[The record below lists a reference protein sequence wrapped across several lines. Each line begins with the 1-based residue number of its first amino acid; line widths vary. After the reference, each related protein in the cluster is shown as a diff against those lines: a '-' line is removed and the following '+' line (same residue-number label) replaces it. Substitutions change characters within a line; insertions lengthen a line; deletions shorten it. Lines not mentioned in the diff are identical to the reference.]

1 MKLAEALSRRA
12 DLQKRISQLRERL
25 KESSKVQEGDEP
37 TENCDNLLVELD
49 ENLAQLKI
57 LIDRINYTNMRT
69 TDAGGSTI
77 AELIS
82 QKDVANI
89 KVSILRDVVEH
100 ATTTQ
105 ERYGRNE
112 IKYVKTIDVAALRQK
127 TGELSQELREL
138 DMKIQSL
145 NWTVEVIDR

>member
-69 TDAGGSTI
+69 TDANGSTI

-82 QKDVANI
+82 RKDVATI
-89 KVSILRDVVEH
+89 KVSTLRDIVEH
-100 ATTTQ
+100 AATTSD
-105 ERYGRNE
+105 RYSRNE

-127 TGELSQELREL
+127 TDELSQELREL